1 MEILP
6 DKRSVLFT
14 VQGYSA
20 HLSQRCKIIYSLV
33 LFSFSSFLI
42 AMPWIRV
49 PVNTSVRGMVRSEQS
64 RATVK
69 VLATAPVL
77 RSGVEHN
84 RFVYK
89 GDTLLVQ
96 DPGNRW
102 PLVRELEIRLSDYQ
116 LNLADL
122 DVLLSHK
129 DASVKNLKTVI
140 YQNSLENYLLNFH
153 ELRQQ
158 YLAVKQKLL
167 RFTPLA
173 EKGVISD
180 HDYQNHLNEL
190 RKRRFEYVQFRS
202 QQREIWIQERFT
214 WQQEIDRIQAEI
226 ESMKGELKDLVILS
240 PLTGHLLSS
249 QLSQPGTV
257 LYNGSLLAE
266 ISPDTSRLVE
276 CFINSS
282 LIGFLK
288 ENARVRFSID
298 AYNHNLWGMA
308 DGRIRDIGKDVELI
322 DKYPY
327 YRVLCSLDTEF
338 LQLKNGVKGQIKKG
352 MSLSAHF
359 LLAERS
365 LYDLLFDSMD
375 DWLDPSNL

>member
-1 MEILP
+1 
-6 DKRSVLFT
+6 
-14 VQGYSA
+14 
-20 HLSQRCKIIYSLV
+20 
-33 LFSFSSFLI
+33 
-42 AMPWIRV
+42 
-49 PVNTSVRGMVRSEQS
+49 
-64 RATVK
+64 
-69 VLATAPVL
+69 
-77 RSGVEHN
+77 
-84 RFVYK
+84 
-89 GDTLLVQ
+89 
-96 DPGNRW
+96 
-102 PLVRELEIRLSDYQ
+102 
-116 LNLADL
+116 
-122 DVLLSHK
+122 
-129 DASVKNLKTVI
+129 
-140 YQNSLENYLLNFH
+140 
-153 ELRQQ
+153 
-158 YLAVKQKLL
+158 
-167 RFTPLA
+167 LA

-190 RKRRFEYVQFRS
+190 RKKRFEYVQFRS
-202 QQREIWIQERFT
+202 RQREIWIQERFT